1 MSDQKPEEVVPEY
14 VNPSIGLS
22 DVWKYS
28 QLVGQLIVVFQGAA
42 SLPVGGETD
51 FPMFSSWLPDGHE
64 WELTLHGKK
73 KR

>member
-1 MSDQKPEEVVPEY
+1 MSDQKPEAIPQH
-14 VNPSIGLS
+14 VNPDLGLG
-22 DVWKYS
+22 DLWKYS
-28 QLVGQLIVVFQGAA
+28 QLVGQLIAVFQGAA

-51 FPMFSSWLPDGHE
+51 FPAFSSWLPDGHE